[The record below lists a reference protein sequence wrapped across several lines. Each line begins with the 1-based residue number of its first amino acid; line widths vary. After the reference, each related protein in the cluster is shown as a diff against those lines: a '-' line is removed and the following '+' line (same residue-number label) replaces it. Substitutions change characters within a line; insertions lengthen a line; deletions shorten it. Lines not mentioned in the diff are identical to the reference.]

1 VKKVNETPKQRV
13 LVIAGFLLVLPSLVL
28 GIVSGSSDADASRG
42 FARFANAFLT
52 TYTLASMFF
61 IINMF
66 RYSKSRRE
74 PNAPWISMTYAA
86 ALGILASVLLTSQG
100 GLLLED
106 NSGSRSQILTN
117 VVHFL
122 VTGSAAIVSVAIM
135 IFIVFVN
142 ITSRKQSKD

>member
-1 VKKVNETPKQRV
+1 MNETPKQRV
-13 LVIAGFLLVLPSLVL
+13 LVIAGFLLLLPSLVL

-61 IINMF
+61 IVNMF

-106 NSGSRSQILTN
+106 NSGSRAQILTN

-135 IFIVFVN
+135 IFVVFVN
-142 ITSRKQSKD
+142 ITSQKQSKD

>member
-52 TYTLASMFF
+52 TYTLASIFF

-106 NSGSRSQILTN
+106 NSGSKAQILTN
-117 VVHFL
+117 VVHFIA
-122 VTGSAAIVSVAIM
+122 TGSAAIISATIM
-135 IFIVFVN
+135 IFVVFVN
-142 ITSRKQSKD
+142 ITSRKQSKE

>member
-1 VKKVNETPKQRV
+1 MNETPKQRV
-13 LVIAGFLLVLPSLVL
+13 LVIAGFLLLLPSLVL

-106 NSGSRSQILTN
+106 NSGSRAQILTN

-142 ITSRKQSKD
+142 ITSQKQSKD

>member
-1 VKKVNETPKQRV
+1 MNETPKQRV
-13 LVIAGFLLVLPSLVL
+13 LVIAGFLLLLPSLVL

-61 IINMF
+61 IVNMF

-106 NSGSRSQILTN
+106 NSGSRAQILTN

>member
-1 VKKVNETPKQRV
+1 VNETPKQRV

-106 NSGSRSQILTN
+106 NSGSRAQILTN

>member
-1 VKKVNETPKQRV
+1 MNETPKQRV
-13 LVIAGFLLVLPSLVL
+13 LVIAGFLLLLPSLVL

-61 IINMF
+61 IVNMF
-66 RYSKSRRE
+66 KYSKSRRE

-106 NSGSRSQILTN
+106 NSGSRAQILTN

-135 IFIVFVN
+135 IFVVFVN

>member
-1 VKKVNETPKQRV
+1 MNETPKQRV

-106 NSGSRSQILTN
+106 NSGSRAQILTN

-122 VTGSAAIVSVAIM
+122 VTGTAAIVSVAIM

>member
-1 VKKVNETPKQRV
+1 MNETPKQRV

-74 PNAPWISMTYAA
+74 PKAPWISMTYAA

-106 NSGSRSQILTN
+106 NSGSRAQILTN

>member
-1 VKKVNETPKQRV
+1 MNETPKQRV
-13 LVIAGFLLVLPSLVL
+13 LVIAGFLLLLPSLVL

-106 NSGSRSQILTN
+106 NSGSRAQILTN

-135 IFIVFVN
+135 IFVVFVN

>member
-1 VKKVNETPKQRV
+1 MNETPKQRV

-106 NSGSRSQILTN
+106 NSGSRAQILTN

-135 IFIVFVN
+135 IFVVFVN

>member
-1 VKKVNETPKQRV
+1 VNETPKERV
-13 LVIAGFLLVLPSLVL
+13 LVIAGFLLLLPSLVL

-74 PNAPWISMTYAA
+74 PNAPWISMTYSA

-106 NSGSRSQILTN
+106 NSGSRAQILTN

>member
-1 VKKVNETPKQRV
+1 
-13 LVIAGFLLVLPSLVL
+13 
-28 GIVSGSSDADASRG
+28 
-42 FARFANAFLT
+42 
-52 TYTLASMFF
+52 
-61 IINMF
+61 
-66 RYSKSRRE
+66 
-74 PNAPWISMTYAA
+74 MTYAA

-106 NSGSRSQILTN
+106 NSGSRAQILTN

>member
-1 VKKVNETPKQRV
+1 MNETPKQRV
-13 LVIAGFLLVLPSLVL
+13 LVIAGFLLLLPSLVL

-61 IINMF
+61 IVNMF

-106 NSGSRSQILTN
+106 NSGSRAQILTN
-117 VVHFL
+117 VVHFI
-122 VTGSAAIVSVAIM
+122 VTALAVMVAIVIM
-135 IFIVFVN
+135 IFVAFVN
-142 ITSRKQSKD
+142 ITSRNQNKQ

>member
-1 VKKVNETPKQRV
+1 MNETPKQRV

-106 NSGSRSQILTN
+106 NSGSRAQILTN

>member
-1 VKKVNETPKQRV
+1 MNETPKERV
-13 LVIAGFLLVLPSLVL
+13 LVIAGFLLLLPSLVL

-106 NSGSRSQILTN
+106 NSGSRAQILTN

-135 IFIVFVN
+135 IFVVFVN

>member
-1 VKKVNETPKQRV
+1 MNETPKQRV
-13 LVIAGFLLVLPSLVL
+13 LVIAGFLLLLPSLVL

-106 NSGSRSQILTN
+106 NSGSRAQILTN